1 VLESYLMAVVVG
13 IAAELAAR
21 SGRLWLYRKPVNPV
35 VNVIVVFGLVMGGL
49 SLAVPVLGH
58 MPVFLLAWAI
68 GYGYEQLN
76 FAVLQW
82 WDFPGDRFLIFEG
95 RQACAISVGALWG
108 LTPLIVHQLKAML
121 P

>member
-1 VLESYLMAVVVG
+1 MLESYLMAVVVG

-49 SLAVPVLGH
+49 SLAVPALGH
-58 MPVFLLAWAI
+58 LPVFLLAWAI

-76 FAVLQW
+76 FAVLHW